1 MAPWFDS
8 IDLEPGE
15 QILATARASFR
26 GAAATSAKSTFALGS
41 GRIRMRAFDVWF
53 DAARASGFPD
63 TPPDMYLT
71 ATDRRI
77 LVGKP
82 RFWGG
87 APARYTGELDY
98 EKIGRVVAVRH
109 GLVTGVA
116 FAFQF
121 GGIVELEAVRGRKL
135 RHFADVVSDRLA
147 ELA

>member
-1 MAPWFDS
+1 MPRFDF

-41 GRIRMRAFDVWF
+41 GRLRMRAFDVWF
-53 DAARASGFPD
+53 DAARSSGFPD
-63 TPPDMYLT
+63 SPPDMYLA

-77 LVGKP
+77 LTGKP

-87 APARYTGELDY
+87 APPRYTGELDY
-98 EKIGRVVAVRH
+98 AKVARVVAVRH

-116 FAFQF
+116 FAFHF
-121 GGIVELEAVRGRKL
+121 GGIVEIEAVRGRAL
-135 RHFADVVSDRLA
+135 RHLVDVVNAQLA
-147 ELA
+147 NLA

>member
-1 MAPWFDS
+1 
-8 IDLEPGE
+8 
-15 QILATARASFR
+15 
-26 GAAATSAKSTFALGS
+26 
-41 GRIRMRAFDVWF
+41 
-53 DAARASGFPD
+53 
-63 TPPDMYLT
+63 MYLA

-98 EKIGRVVAVRH
+98 AKVAQVVAIRH

-116 FAFQF
+116 IAFHF
-121 GGIVELEAVRGRKL
+121 GGIVEVEAVRGRGL
-135 RHFADVVSDRLA
+135 RRFADVVTAQIA

>member
-1 MAPWFDS
+1 VPRLDS

-15 QILATARASFR
+15 QVLAKARASFR
-26 GAAATSAKSTFALGS
+26 GAAGTSARSTFSLGS
-41 GRIRMRAFDVWF
+41 GRMRIRAFDTWF
-53 DAARASGFPD
+53 DAARASGFPEA
-63 TPPDMYLT
+63 PPDMFLT

-87 APARYTGELDY
+87 APARYTGDLDY
-98 EKIGRVVAVRH
+98 AKVAQVVAVRH

-116 FAFQF
+116 IAFHF
-121 GGIVELEAVRGRKL
+121 GGIVEVEAVRGRGL
-135 RHFADVVSDRLA
+135 RRFADVVTAQIA

>member
-1 MAPWFDS
+1 VPAFDS
-8 IDLEPGE
+8 IELEPGE
-15 QILATARASFR
+15 KILTKARASFR
-26 GAAATSAKSTFALGS
+26 GAAAASVRSTFALGS
-41 GRIRMRAFDVWF
+41 GRMRMRAFDAWF
-53 DAARASGFPD
+53 DAARATGFPEA
-63 TPPDMYLT
+63 PPDMYLI

-98 EKIGRVVAVRH
+98 AKIAQILAVRH

-116 FAFQF
+116 FAFHF
-121 GGIVELEAVRGRKL
+121 GGIVEIEAVRGRGL
-135 RHFADVVSDRLA
+135 RHFADVVTAQLA